1 MLKTYEAFFKQDSEG
16 VFSISLVN
24 DPATKETFIALSEQK
39 EIKLAEIDKE
49 QRILMGLV
57 LQPDQLIYRKQGDEE
72 FNIVFS
78 SDTIKE
84 LSHNF
89 FKSGFQLN
97 SKLEHEEPI
106 KGVTIV
112 ESWLIEDSKIDK
124 SANFGMNYPKGTW
137 MATMKIDSDDIW
149 NNYVKTGKVQ
159 GFSVDAMVDLKEV
172 NLKSNIEM
180 AEEKK
185 TFMEQ
190 LMVALAE
197 VGLVKKEK
205 PEKIELSYEVLLG
218 MVESGDITIEYEG
231 DTLQVKDAVWVT
243 QNEEKVVLPD
253 GNYPS
258 DLGVIVVAEG
268 AVVEIQAEV
277 AANTDTTVP
286 APAAPLPAASLEPA
300 IKSLL
305 AKFSDDNEKRFKSLE
320 DSLVEFKKEN
330 ETLKE
335 EVVTLSKQPAVK
347 AIKTE
352 VKQKAY
358 IEMSNYEKVK
368 YNRIN

>member
-1 MLKTYEAFFKQDSEG
+1 MLKTYEAFFKTDSDG

-24 DPATKETFIALSEQK
+24 DPATKETFIALSDQK
-39 EIKLAEIDKE
+39 EIKLAEVDKE

-57 LQPDQLIYRKQGDEE
+57 LQPDQLIYRKQGGEE

-112 ESWLIEDSKIDK
+112 ESWLVENSNIDK

-137 MATMKIDSDDIW
+137 MATMKIDSDEIW
-149 NNYVKTGKVQ
+149 NDYVKTGKVQ

-180 AEEKK
+180 AEEK
-185 TFMEQ
+185 TSFLDQ
-190 LMVALAE
+190 LKVMFAE

-205 PEKIELSYEVLLG
+205 EEVKLG
-218 MVESGDITIEYEG
+218 SVVSGDITIMYEG
-231 DTLQVKDAVWVT
+231 DSPEVGLAVWVE
-243 QNEEKVVLPD
+243 QNDERVPLPD

-258 DLGVIVVAEG
+258 DLGVLVVADG
-268 AVVEIQAEV
+268 VITEIQAEV
-277 AANTDTTVP
+277 EAEAE
-286 APAAPLPAASLEPA
+286 APTGAPTPSPEDAVQA

-305 AKFSDDNEKRFKSLE
+305 IKYSEQWDEKFKSLE

-330 ETLKE
+330 VELKE

-358 IEMSNYEKVK
+358 VEMSNYEKMQ
-368 YNRIN
+368 YNKLN